1 MAWSFLITTQ
11 QSDMYYRRL
20 GGKSALTT
28 ERNEAAACAAVSRN
42 IPAADLTPASNR
54 VSHARGTLVVALS
67 VLGAWC
73 FCCRAKEWHDDHSLS
88 ILATPSRRTNK
99 AQGRMRQG
107 GQVPPR
113 PSPPKLQAFPSR
125 LCFWR
130 ACACPLWTHHSNDSE
145 IGTRCA
151 SQLVAGE
158 LACKRGRG

>member
-1 MAWSFLITTQ
+1 MAWSFLVSAQ
-11 QSDMYYRRL
+11 QSDVYYRRL

-28 ERNEAAACAAVSRN
+28 KRNEAAACTAVSGN
-42 IPAADLTPASNR
+42 IPAVDLTAASNR
-54 VSHARGTLVVALS
+54 VSHARDVAACS
-67 VLGAWC
+67 LGAG
-73 FCCRAKEWHDDHSLS
+73 ASAAAQEWHDDHSLS

-113 PSPPKLQAFPSR
+113 PSPPKLQAFPRR

-151 SQLVAGE
+151 SELVAGE
-158 LACKRGRG
+158 LVCKRGRG